1 MYLVISLCC
10 MNVLLYHKYRTLY
23 FTQKKDL
30 DSNFCYI
37 TDKRFLRR

>member
-1 MYLVISLCC
+1 
-10 MNVLLYHKYRTLY
+10 MNFLLYNKYRTLY

-30 DSNFCYI
+30 DSYFCNI